1 MFANSTNLIKYKFK
15 MFKATRELIKAR
27 QPHTKYVLEVVIVKQ
42 LGSGL
47 PNKCFQNAT
56 DDKLLALGNKVV
68 SGWVVATFDSHRQST
83 AIVQH
88 WWNIDE
94 NGVYF
99 DTTPNI
105 EQNYE
110 YVIDT
115 ELCDFGQQNI
125 DNLDNLVSTSLLYQH
140 GIFYGVENQNGSL
153 VTKPLTSL
161 STANL
166 FSLP

>member
-1 MFANSTNLIKYKFK
+1 

-27 QPHTKYVLEVVIVKQ
+27 QPHTKYVLEPVVVQQ

-56 DDKLLALGNKVV
+56 DDRLLALGNKVV
-68 SGWVVATFDSHRQST
+68 SGWVVASFDKEKKST

-88 WWNIDE
+88 WWNIDR

-99 DTTPNI
+99 DTTPDI
-105 EQNYE
+105 DKTYE

-115 ELCDFGQQNI
+115 EIIEYGQKNI
-125 DNLDNLVSTSLLYQH
+125 EDLENLVGLSLLFQNEM
-140 GIFYGVENQNGSL
+140 FYGVEKINNRL
-153 VTKPLTSL
+153 VTKYLPSL
-161 STANL
+161 STNNL
-166 FSLP
+166 FAQT